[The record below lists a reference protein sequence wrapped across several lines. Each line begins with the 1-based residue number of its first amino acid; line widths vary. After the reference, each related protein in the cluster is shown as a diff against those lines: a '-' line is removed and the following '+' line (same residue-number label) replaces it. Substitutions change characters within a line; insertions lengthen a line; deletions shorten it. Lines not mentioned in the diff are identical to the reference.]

1 MKRKPMLDP
10 KKLML
15 MVAPNGA
22 RKSKQDHPALPISP
36 EELALCAEECLAAG
50 ASMLHLHVRDRDGG
64 HTIDADTYR
73 KALKAIDQ
81 QVGKKLIVQ
90 VTSEA
95 VGIYNKE
102 QQMAMVRDLKPEAV
116 SLALRELCPDEA
128 DEASMH
134 DFIVWMRQEHVMP
147 QYILYSPEEVLRFKK
162 LKNKGF
168 FLDDLPHALFVVGRY
183 QKNSTLI
190 TEELLD
196 PFLENL
202 TKNDFPWSVCSFGPM
217 ENKIALKASSMGGHC
232 RIGYENNIYL
242 SNGNISQNNAQL
254 ILQFSQMISSGN
266 RILAKADEIREAY
279 IF

>member
-1 MKRKPMLDP
+1 MLDP
-10 KKLML
+10 KKLIL

-22 RKSKQDHPALPISP
+22 RKSKKDHPALPISP
-36 EELALCAEECLAAG
+36 DELALCAEECLAAG
-50 ASMLHLHVRDRDGG
+50 ASMVHLHVRDKDGG

-95 VGIYNKE
+95 VGFYNKE

-128 DEASMH
+128 DEKAFH
-134 DFIVWMRQEHVMP
+134 KFIVWMRQEHVMP
-147 QYILYSPEEVLRFKK
+147 QYILYSPEEVLRFIN
-162 LKNKGF
+162 LKNKGY
-168 FLDDLPHALFVVGRY
+168 FLDDLPQALFVVGRG
-183 QKNSTLI
+183 QKNLALI
-190 TEELLD
+190 TDNLLD
-196 PFLENL
+196 PFMCNIAKE
-202 TKNDFPWSVCSFGPM
+202 DFPWSVCSFGPM

-242 SNGNISQNNAQL
+242 NNGNISQNNAQL
-254 ILQFSQMISSGN
+254 IRQFSQMISSGQ

-279 IF
+279 TF

>member
-1 MKRKPMLDP
+1 MLDP
-10 KKLML
+10 KKLIL

-22 RKSKQDHPALPISP
+22 RKSKKDHPALPISP
-36 EELALCAEECLAAG
+36 DELALCAEECLAAG
-50 ASMLHLHVRDRDGG
+50 ASMLHLHVRDKDGG

-81 QVGKKLIVQ
+81 QVGKKLIIQ

-95 VGIYNKE
+95 VGMYNTE

-116 SLALRELCPDEA
+116 SLALRELCPEEA
-128 DEASMH
+128 DEKAFH
-134 DFIVWMRQEHVMP
+134 KFIVWMRQEHVMP
-147 QYILYSPEEVLRFKK
+147 QYILYSPEEVLRFIN
-162 LKNKGF
+162 LKNKGL
-168 FLDDLPHALFVVGRY
+168 FLDDLPQALFVVGRG
-183 QKNSTLI
+183 QKNLALI
-190 TEELLD
+190 TDNLLD
-196 PFLENL
+196 PFMCNIAKE
-202 TKNDFPWSVCSFGPM
+202 DFPWSVCSFGPM

-242 SNGNISQNNAQL
+242 NNGNISQNNAQL
-254 ILQFSQMISSGN
+254 IRQFSQMISSGN